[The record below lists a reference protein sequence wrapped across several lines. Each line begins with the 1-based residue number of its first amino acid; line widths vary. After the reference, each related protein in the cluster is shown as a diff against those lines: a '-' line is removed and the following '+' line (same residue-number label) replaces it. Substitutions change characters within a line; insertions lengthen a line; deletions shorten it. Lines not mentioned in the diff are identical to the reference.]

1 MRLAHHRLMHAI
13 ITRRAEGLGDAAV
26 SIGTVA
32 SLCRWL
38 HLDLIILDHQLEALI
53 ATRRG
58 AEILDRFPRARR
70 RELAARVALTPPGR
84 DLALLRLDE
93 EQVSGVELGAFPLAD
108 GLAIVIAGPGS
119 QRSPAVDG
127 LRQLY
132 GLTPAE
138 SKVARSLAT
147 GRSPKQIATDLEV
160 ELSTVRTHLRS
171 VHVKLGAASQGDL
184 IRRLLTSIATFV
196 GDTAADG
203 EQKPEPLDTCDDA
216 PSAAPE

>member
-1 MRLAHHRLMHAI
+1 MPLAQHEAMHTS
-13 ITRRAEGLGDAAV
+13 ITRRAEGLGETAV

-38 HLDLIILDHQLEALI
+38 HLDLIVLDDQLEALI

-58 AEILDRFPRARR
+58 AEILERFPRARR
-70 RELAARVALTPPGR
+70 RELAARVALAPPTR
-84 DLALLRLDE
+84 DLAMLRLDE
-93 EQVSGVELGAFPLAD
+93 EQASGVELGAFPLAD

-138 SKVARSLAT
+138 SRVARALAT
-147 GRSPKQIATDLEV
+147 GRSPKQIAADLEV

-171 VHVKLGAASQGDL
+171 AHVKLGASSQGDL
-184 IRRLLTSIATFV
+184 IRRLLTSIANFV
-196 GDTAADG
+196 GDSGPQSDD
-203 EQKPEPLDTCDDA
+203 KPAPLDTTDDA
-216 PSAAPE
+216 APAAPE